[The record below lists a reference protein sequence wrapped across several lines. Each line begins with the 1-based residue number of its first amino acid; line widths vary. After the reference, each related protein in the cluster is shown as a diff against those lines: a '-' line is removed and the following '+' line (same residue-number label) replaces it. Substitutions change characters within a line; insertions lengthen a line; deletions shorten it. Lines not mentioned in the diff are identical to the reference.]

1 MKSNMSL
8 TGGILDDISKL
19 NYYNNLIP
27 AYKISKSEEFNTN
40 PTTGTD
46 ASNPPFIVSDGSLG
60 SNMVYNSIYRHSGY
74 YMPIFYE
81 IDLFQR
87 PGITSTLYGNY
98 KFDTDLTNFGIVKQR
113 TISKVNRK
121 SILKL
126 KDRNDFRSIYP
137 MLDEFGYTTVDFFIF
152 KSTWDFN
159 YHYECSENN
168 KKTNENLIGVIR
180 KKPNIFL

>member
-1 MKSNMSL
+1 
-8 TGGILDDISKL
+8 
-19 NYYNNLIP
+19 
-27 AYKISKSEEFNTN
+27 
-40 PTTGTD
+40 
-46 ASNPPFIVSDGSLG
+46 
-60 SNMVYNSIYRHSGY
+60 
-74 YMPIFYE
+74 MPIFYE